1 MKLYVIS
8 TSTFIVFALF
18 SMAVHATP
26 VSNPS
31 AAAAKQLISFQ
42 FKSFR
47 EWKNGMIYMAEAQAK
62 QSKNA
67 VAMKQR
73 IAASTTDPNLSQK
86 QNLESGLSMQ
96 LEELQ
101 KQAEKDQYQ
110 LSITKELT
118 ISDYFVGYLTKQ
130 NDMKAAINEVSGRLS
145 AEEIAELMAAYANN
159 FFSSRPSSGMAPT
172 RAGTSQ

>member
-1 MKLYVIS
+1 
-8 TSTFIVFALF
+8 
-18 SMAVHATP
+18 
-26 VSNPS
+26 
-31 AAAAKQLISFQ
+31 
-42 FKSFR
+42 
-47 EWKNGMIYMAEAQAK
+47 MIYMAEVQAK

-73 IAASTTDPNLSQK
+73 IAASTIDPNLSQK
-86 QNLESGLSMQ
+86 QNLESGLSVQ

-145 AEEIAELMAAYANN
+145 AE
-159 FFSSRPSSGMAPT
+159 
-172 RAGTSQ
+172 